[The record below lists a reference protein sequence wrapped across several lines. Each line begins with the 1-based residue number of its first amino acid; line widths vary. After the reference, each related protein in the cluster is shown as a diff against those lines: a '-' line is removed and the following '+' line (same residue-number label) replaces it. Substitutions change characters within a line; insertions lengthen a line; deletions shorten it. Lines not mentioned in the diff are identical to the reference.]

1 MAEASAPVGGAERG
15 MGDGFAPFRQN
26 WGGRPKPE
34 TATVF
39 PLGPSKRIYASW
51 RRRVAHAEIGAYGEP
66 HGDRLTNWI
75 THISDRCACQF
86 MCADHFGTRTELEL
100 SPTRPCRV
108 WECMGGASHAGQT
121 VVPRA
126 ALRRF
131 AAAARPR
138 RSC

>member
-66 HGDRLTNWI
+66 HGDRLTNYRPSPCWEWLWI
-75 THISDRCACQF
+75 SCRSGCA
-86 MCADHFGTRTELEL
+86 
-100 SPTRPCRV
+100 
-108 WECMGGASHAGQT
+108 
-121 VVPRA
+121 RA
-126 ALRRF
+126 MRR
-131 AAAARPR
+131 
-138 RSC
+138 